1 MPEITLQP
9 DATAGLDSYLRENAA
24 TTNYGTSTIMQVYYD
39 TSGNNRDAIMK
50 FDLSSIA
57 PGSNIQVA
65 TLSLNVQGF
74 ISLALRANLYRILP
88 ANSGW
93 SESTVTWNTID
104 GSTAWAGAAG
114 CETAGTDY
122 SASPLYVMGSD
133 FVNGWNDFSLEVPEF
148 QALFDSGNHGM
159 ILKGQVRNP
168 AISRGVDITSSDH
181 GTAANRPK
189 LFVRWIDPEGQLH
202 EYTFNLWSGDG
213 KIRDKNGGVVHPSDI
228 RENTWTF
235 IPDMG
240 IVSGEVFTSLVKD
253 PRFSYA
259 VGVDYNDDRE
269 EVSMKS
275 NRNQFAD
282 QIIRRLS
289 GAI

>member
-9 DATAGLDSYLRENAA
+9 GASAGLDSEIREGVP
-24 TTNYGTSTIMQVYYD
+24 TTNYGTATFMEVHYN
-39 TSGNNRDAIMK
+39 TSAENRDSIMK
-50 FDLSSIA
+50 FDLSGIA

-65 TLSLNVQGF
+65 TLSLYVEGY
-74 ISLALRANLYRILP
+74 ISLALKANLYRILP

-114 CETAGTDY
+114 CEIAGTDY
-122 SASPLYVMGSD
+122 SASPLYVMGVD
-133 FVNGWNDFSLEVPEF
+133 FIANWNVFSLDVPEF

-168 AISRGVDITSSDH
+168 GISRGVNISTSDH
-181 GTAANRPK
+181 GTAAQRPK

-213 KIRDKNGGVVHPSDI
+213 KIRDRNGGVVHPSDI
-228 RENTWTF
+228 REDTWTF